1 LEQSD
6 CQRIAG
12 HPILRC
18 VNVLR
23 DSARVADAH
32 AARKVVPIRRIP
44 GRQEPWAC
52 RIFRHRVQSARE
64 GAAIL
69 APIL

>member
-23 DSARVADAH
+23 DSARVADVH
-32 AARKVVPIRRIP
+32 AVRKVVPIRRIP
-44 GRQEPWAC
+44 AGKNRE
-52 RIFRHRVQSARE
+52 RVGSFDTVFNQRAKERRSLPRS
-64 GAAIL
+64 
-69 APIL
+69 